1 MGGGVMDGLKRLLRD
16 RKIQKIEAD
25 RDLVLKEI
33 KGAGQDLASARGSI
47 KAKNFKWATV
57 QAYYSMFHPARALL
71 YSKGYREKSNRGLLL
86 ALKELT
92 GDMDEVTPD
101 LLRTF
106 GEAMDLRE
114 EADYGLEFSKD
125 NAGGLIHDADAFLKT
140 IRRVLGVRRRA

>member
-1 MGGGVMDGLKRLLRD
+1 MDGLKRLLRD

-33 KGAGQDLASARGSI
+33 KGAGQDLASARNSI

-57 QAYYSMFHPARALL
+57 QAYYSMFHAARALL
-71 YSKGYREKSNRGLLL
+71 YSKGYREKSHRGLLL

-92 GDMDEVTPD
+92 DDMDEITPD
-101 LLRTF
+101 LLRIF

-114 EADYGLEFSKD
+114 EADYGLEFSEE
-125 NAGGLIHDADAFLKT
+125 NAGGLIDDADAFLKT
-140 IRRVLGVRRRA
+140 IRQVLGVRRRT